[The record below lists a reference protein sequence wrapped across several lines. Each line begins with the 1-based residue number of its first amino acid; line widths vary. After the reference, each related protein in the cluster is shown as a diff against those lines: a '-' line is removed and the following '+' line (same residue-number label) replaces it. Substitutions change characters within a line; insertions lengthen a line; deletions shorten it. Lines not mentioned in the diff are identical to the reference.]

1 MVHSTPQWPRKN
13 LRTESVSILK
23 RVLDKLPPWPWAKTK
38 SPAEATADGGSTHLN
53 LARESL
59 KDLIEDARLPAGI
72 RESLAHD
79 YEAVQAMLDK
89 LQHGHLHIAVFGRVS
104 TGKSSLLN
112 ALIGEQKFAVSPLHG
127 ETRKTTIEQWSEVE
141 AAGVFLIDTPGLD
154 EAGGEDREAMAKEV
168 AHRSDLVIFVVDGDI
183 TDSELQSLR
192 TLLEQGR
199 PVVVALNK
207 SDLYTQDEQD
217 ALLQSVREKT
227 AGLVDPDDVLAVA
240 AQPRPQQ
247 VIELDDEGAE
257 TASTRVRDPDI
268 DALRVRLWDIFET
281 EGKTLAALN
290 ASLFAADLSDQVGIR
305 ILNARREIGDKLVR
319 TYCVAKGIAVAFN
332 PIPVADL
339 FAAAF
344 IDVGMVMHLSKVYD
358 LPISQREAGS
368 LVSVIIAEAA
378 ALMGTVWAL
387 HFVSS
392 ALKVGTAGLSTI
404 VTAGAQG
411 AIAYYSTYVV
421 GQIAA
426 DYLAKGKSW
435 GEGGPKQV
443 VREILD
449 SLDRDTVLRQA
460 KKEIQMRL
468 GIS

>member
-1 MVHSTPQWPRKN
+1 
-13 LRTESVSILK
+13 
-23 RVLDKLPPWPWAKTK
+23 VLDKLPPWPWAKTK
-38 SPAEATADGGSTHLN
+38 NSTEAAADGGSTHLN

-59 KDLIEDARLPAGI
+59 KDLIEDSRLPAGI

-127 ETRKTTIEQWSEVE
+127 ETRKTTMAQWSEVE

-207 SDLYTQDEQD
+207 SDLYTQDELA

-227 AGLVDPDDVLAVA
+227 AGLVDPDNVLTVA

-247 VIELDDEGAE
+247 VVELDDEGGE

-305 ILNARREIGDKLVR
+305 ILSARREIGDKLVR
-319 TYCVAKGIAVAFN
+319 TYCVAKA
-332 PIPVADL
+332 L
-339 FAAAF
+339 R
-344 IDVGMVMHLSKVYD
+344 
-358 LPISQREAGS
+358 LPLTR
-368 LVSVIIAEAA
+368 
-378 ALMGTVWAL
+378 
-387 HFVSS
+387 F
-392 ALKVGTAGLSTI
+392 
-404 VTAGAQG
+404 
-411 AIAYYSTYVV
+411 
-421 GQIAA
+421 
-426 DYLAKGKSW
+426 
-435 GEGGPKQV
+435 
-443 VREILD
+443 R
-449 SLDRDTVLRQA
+449 
-460 KKEIQMRL
+460 
-468 GIS
+468 

>member
-1 MVHSTPQWPRKN
+1 
-13 LRTESVSILK
+13 
-23 RVLDKLPPWPWAKTK
+23 VLDKLPKWPWARTK
-38 SPAEATADGGSTHLN
+38 NPTEAKADGGSAHLN

-59 KDLIEDARLPAGI
+59 KDLIEDSRLPSGV

-79 YEAVQAMLDK
+79 YEAVQAMLEK

-127 ETRKTTIEQWSEVE
+127 ETRKTTMEQWSEVE
-141 AAGVFLIDTPGLD
+141 AAGVYLIDTPGLD
-154 EAGGEDREAMAKEV
+154 EAGGEDREVMAKEV

-207 SDLYTQDEQD
+207 SDLYTQDEMA
-217 ALLQSVREKT
+217 ALLKSVREKT

-247 VIELDDEGAE
+247 VVELDNEGGE
-257 TASTRVRDPDI
+257 TASTRTRETDI
-268 DALRVRLWDIFET
+268 DELRLRLWDIFET

-319 TYCVAKGIAVAFN
+319 TYCVAKGVAVAFN

-339 FAAAF
+339 LAAAF

-411 AIAYYSTYVV
+411 TIAYYSTYVV

-426 DYLAKGKSW
+426 DYLSKGKSW

-449 SLDRDTVLRQA
+449 SLDRDTVLQQA
-460 KKEIQMRL
+460 KREIQLRL

>member
-1 MVHSTPQWPRKN
+1 
-13 LRTESVSILK
+13 LK
-23 RVLDKLPPWPWAKTK
+23 QVFDKLPGWPWSRKKT
-38 SPAEATADGGSTHLN
+38 PVDVVADGGSDHLN

-59 KDLIEDARLPAGI
+59 RELIEDSRLPAGI

-79 YEAVQAMLDK
+79 YDAVEGMLDK

-112 ALIGEQKFAVSPLHG
+112 ALIGEQRFAVSPLHG
-127 ETRKTTIEQWSEVE
+127 ETKKSSMQQWSEVE

-154 EAGGEDREAMAKEV
+154 EAGGEVREELAKEV
-168 AHRSDLVIFVVDGDI
+168 AHRSDLVIFVLDGDI
-183 TDSELQSLR
+183 TDSERSALR
-192 TLLEQGR
+192 TLLKQGR

-207 SDLYTQDEQD
+207 SDLYTQSERE
-217 ALLQSVREKT
+217 ALLATVREKT
-227 AGLVDPDDVLAVA
+227 VGLVQTEDVLAVA
-240 AQPRPQQ
+240 AQPRAQQ
-247 VIELDDEGAE
+247 VIEIDDDGNE
-257 TASTRVRDPDI
+257 TSSTREREPEI
-268 DALRVRLWDIFET
+268 DDLRLRLWEIFEN

-290 ASLFAADLSDQVGIR
+290 ASLFAADLSDQVGVR
-305 ILNARREIGDKLVR
+305 MLHARCEIGDRLVR
-319 TYCVAKGIAVAFN
+319 TYCVAKGVAVAFN

-344 IDVGMVMHLSKVYD
+344 IDVGMVVHLSKVYD
-358 LPISQREAGS
+358 LPISRREAGS
-368 LVSVIIAEAA
+368 LVSVIAAEAA

-387 HFVSS
+387 NIVSS

-421 GQIAA
+421 GRIAA
-426 DYLAKGKSW
+426 EYLSKGKSW

-443 VREILD
+443 VNEILD
-449 SLDRDTVLRQA
+449 SLDRDTVLQEA
-460 KKEIQMRL
+460 KKEIRARL
-468 GIS
+468 GR

>member
-1 MVHSTPQWPRKN
+1 MF
-13 LRTESVSILK
+13 
-23 RVLDKLPPWPWAKTK
+23 DKLPGWPWTK
-38 SPAEATADGGSTHLN
+38 KKAATDPEPDGGSAHLN

-59 KDLIEDARLPAGI
+59 RDLIDDSRLPAGV
-72 RESLAHD
+72 RESLAND
-79 YEAVQAMLDK
+79 YQAVEGMLDK

-112 ALIGEQKFAVSPLHG
+112 ALIGEQRFNVSPLHG
-127 ETRKTTIEQWSEVE
+127 ETKRTSMERWSEVE
-141 AAGVFLIDTPGLD
+141 AAGVYLIDTPGLD
-154 EAGGEDREAMAKEV
+154 EAGGENREEMAKEV
-168 AHRSDLVIFVVDGDI
+168 AHRSDLVIFVVDGDV
-183 TDSELQSLR
+183 TDSELSSLQV
-192 TLLEQGR
+192 LLTQGR

-207 SDLYTQDEQD
+207 SDLYTKDELD
-217 ALLQSVREKT
+217 ALLASVRSKT
-227 AGLVDPDDVLAVA
+227 AGLVQSDDVLAVA

-247 VIELDDEGAE
+247 IIEVDDEGNE
-257 TASTRVRDPDI
+257 KTSSRERDADI
-268 DALRVRLWDIFET
+268 DKLRLRLWEIFEN

-290 ASLFAADLSDQVGIR
+290 ASLFAADLSDQVGVR

-319 TYCVAKGIAVAFN
+319 TYCVAKGVAVAFN

-358 LPISQREAGS
+358 LPISKREAGS
-368 LVSVIIAEAA
+368 LVSVIVAEAA

-392 ALKVGTAGLSTI
+392 ALKVGTAGLSTL

-426 DYLAKGKSW
+426 EYLAKGKSW
-435 GEGGPKQV
+435 GDSGPKV
-443 VREILD
+443 VVQNILD
-449 SLDRDTVLRQA
+449 SLDRDTVLRDA
-460 KKEIQMRL
+460 RKEIQAHL
-468 GIS
+468 GVS

>member
-1 MVHSTPQWPRKN
+1 M
-13 LRTESVSILK
+13 
-23 RVLDKLPPWPWAKTK
+23 LDKLPPWPWAKTK
-38 SPAEATADGGSTHLN
+38 NSTEAAADGGSTHLN

-59 KDLIEDARLPAGI
+59 KDLIEDSRLPAGI
-72 RESLAHD
+72 RESLSHD

-127 ETRKTTIEQWSEVE
+127 ETRKTTMEQWSEVE

-207 SDLYTQDEQD
+207 SDLYTQDELA

-227 AGLVDPDDVLAVA
+227 AGLVDPDDVLTVA

-247 VIELDDEGAE
+247 VVELDDEGGE

-358 LPISQREAGS
+358 LPISRREAGS

-411 AIAYYSTYVV
+411 TVAYYSTYVV

>member
-1 MVHSTPQWPRKN
+1 MPK
-13 LRTESVSILK
+13 
-23 RVLDKLPPWPWAKTK
+23 WPWIRATKKTETV
-38 SPAEATADGGSTHLN
+38 SDGGSAHLD

-59 KDLIEDARLPAGI
+59 NELISDSRLPAGI
-72 RESLAHD
+72 RESLSHD
-79 YEAVQAMLDK
+79 YEAVQGMLDK

-112 ALIGEQKFAVSPLHG
+112 ALIGEQKFSVSPLHG
-127 ETRKTTIEQWSEVE
+127 ETRKSSMQQWSEID
-141 AAGVFLIDTPGLD
+141 AGGVFLIDTPGLD
-154 EAGGEDREAMAKEV
+154 EAGGEDRESMAKEV
-168 AHRSDLVIFVVDGDI
+168 ARRSDLVIFVVDGDI

-192 TLLEQGR
+192 TLLGQGR

-207 SDLYTQDEQD
+207 TDLYTDSELVS
-217 ALLQSVREKT
+217 LLDSVREKT
-227 AGLVDPDDVLAVA
+227 SGLVQTDDVLAVA

-247 VIELDDEGAE
+247 VIEVDESGAE
-257 TASTRVRDPDI
+257 TTTERGRDPDI
-268 DALRVRLWDIFET
+268 QQLRVRLWDIFEN

-305 ILNARREIGDKLVR
+305 ILGARREIGDKLVR

-332 PIPVADL
+332 PVPVADL

-358 LPISQREAGS
+358 LPISRREAGS
-368 LVSVIIAEAA
+368 LVSVIAAEAA

-426 DYLAKGKSW
+426 EYLSKGKSW
-435 GEGGPKQV
+435 GDGGPKQV
-443 VREILD
+443 VQEILD
-449 SLDRDTVLRQA
+449 SLDRDTVLREA
-460 KKEIQMRL
+460 RKEIQTRL
-468 GIS
+468 GAS

>member
-1 MVHSTPQWPRKN
+1 MF
-13 LRTESVSILK
+13 
-23 RVLDKLPPWPWAKTK
+23 DKLPGWPWTK
-38 SPAEATADGGSTHLN
+38 KKATTDPEPDGGSAHLN

-59 KDLIEDARLPAGI
+59 RDLIDDSRLPAGV
-72 RESLAHD
+72 RESLAND
-79 YEAVQAMLDK
+79 YQAVEGMLDK

-112 ALIGEQKFAVSPLHG
+112 ALIGEQRFNVSPLHG
-127 ETRKTTIEQWSEVE
+127 ETKRTSMERWSEVE
-141 AAGVFLIDTPGLD
+141 AAGVYLIDTPGLD
-154 EAGGEDREAMAKEV
+154 EAGGENREEMAKEV
-168 AHRSDLVIFVVDGDI
+168 AHRSDLVIFVVDGDV
-183 TDSELQSLR
+183 TDSELSSLQV
-192 TLLEQGR
+192 LLTQGR

-207 SDLYTQDEQD
+207 SDLYTKDELD
-217 ALLQSVREKT
+217 ALLASVRSKT
-227 AGLVDPDDVLAVA
+227 KGLVQSDDVLAVA

-247 VIELDDEGAE
+247 IIEVDDEGNE
-257 TASTRVRDPDI
+257 KTSSRERDADI
-268 DALRVRLWDIFET
+268 DKLRLRLWEIFEN

-290 ASLFAADLSDQVGIR
+290 ASLFAADLSDQVGVR

-319 TYCVAKGIAVAFN
+319 TYCVAKGVAVAFN

-358 LPISQREAGS
+358 LPISKREAGS
-368 LVSVIIAEAA
+368 LVSVIVAEAA

-392 ALKVGTAGLSTI
+392 ALKVGTAGLSTL

-426 DYLAKGKSW
+426 EYLAKGKSW
-435 GEGGPKQV
+435 GDSGPKV
-443 VREILD
+443 VVQNILD
-449 SLDRDTVLRQA
+449 SLDRDTVLRDA
-460 KKEIQMRL
+460 RKEIQARL
-468 GIS
+468 GVS

>member
-1 MVHSTPQWPRKN
+1 VF
-13 LRTESVSILK
+13 
-23 RVLDKLPPWPWAKTK
+23 DKLPGWPWKK
-38 SPAEATADGGSTHLN
+38 KKPATDPDSDGGSAHLN

-59 KDLIEDARLPAGI
+59 RDLIDDSRLPAGV
-72 RESLAHD
+72 RDSLAND
-79 YEAVQAMLDK
+79 YQAVEGMLDK

-112 ALIGEQKFAVSPLHG
+112 ALIGEQRFNVSPLHG
-127 ETRKTTIEQWSEVE
+127 ETKRTSMERWSEVE
-141 AAGVFLIDTPGLD
+141 AAGVYLIDTPGLD
-154 EAGGEDREAMAKEV
+154 EAGGENREEMAKEV

-183 TDSELQSLR
+183 TDSELSSLQV
-192 TLLEQGR
+192 LLTQGR

-207 SDLYTQDEQD
+207 SDLYTKGELD
-217 ALLQSVREKT
+217 ALLASVRLKT
-227 AGLVDPDDVLAVA
+227 EGLVQSDDVLAVA

-247 VIELDDEGAE
+247 IIEVDDEGNEKTSSRERA
-257 TASTRVRDPDI
+257 ADI
-268 DALRVRLWDIFET
+268 DNLRLRLWEIFEN

-290 ASLFAADLSDQVGIR
+290 ASLFAANLSDQVGVR

-319 TYCVAKGIAVAFN
+319 TYCVAKGVAVAFN

-358 LPISQREAGS
+358 LPISKREAGS
-368 LVSVIIAEAA
+368 LVSIIVAEAA

-392 ALKVGTAGLSTI
+392 ALKVGTAGLSTL

-426 DYLAKGKSW
+426 EYLAKGKSW
-435 GEGGPKQV
+435 GDSGPKV
-443 VREILD
+443 VVQNILD
-449 SLDRDTVLRQA
+449 SLDRDTVLRDA
-460 KKEIQMRL
+460 KKEIQARL
-468 GIS
+468 GMS